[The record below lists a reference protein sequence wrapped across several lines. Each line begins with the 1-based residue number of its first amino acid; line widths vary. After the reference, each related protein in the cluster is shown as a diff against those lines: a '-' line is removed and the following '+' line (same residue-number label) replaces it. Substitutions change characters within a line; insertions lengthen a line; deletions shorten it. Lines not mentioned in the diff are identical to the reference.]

1 MPLLKNVGST
11 NLDVKKTNRNLI
23 LKYIFSKENTSR
35 QDIASSLHMSM
46 PTVLVNINELQ
57 EVGIVTDNG
66 RYESTGGRK
75 AAVICSVPDYRYGV
89 GVDIT
94 RKHIKVVIVN
104 LVGETKIEKRVSKP
118 YEDSIDYYQFLQNL
132 VWETVREL
140 GIKESSVL
148 GIGISFP
155 GFISEDGQ
163 KVTDSYAL
171 KVKNVDC
178 SRIAGELPW
187 SSTLINDASAAGLAE
202 LALSD
207 FDRTMA
213 YLSLSDSVGGAV
225 IIHGNL
231 YSGMTGKGGEFGHM
245 RIVPDGK
252 QCYCGQKGCLDA
264 YCSTLQ
270 FYRFSEE
277 GHIKAFFE
285 RMWSGDKECVELWK
299 DYKRYLSIAIIN
311 LRMNFDCDIV
321 LGGYMGE
328 WLEPYLN
335 EIKDEVR
342 TLNPFES
349 DCSYVSICRLKK
361 YTSAIGAALEPI
373 HFYMDRF

>member
-23 LKYIFSKENTSR
+23 LKYIFSKEHTSR
-35 QDIASSLHMSM
+35 QDIAANLHMSM

-57 EVGIVTDNG
+57 DIGIVADNG
-66 RYESTGGRK
+66 LYESTGGRK
-75 AAVICSVPDYRYGV
+75 AAVICAVPDYRYAIGI
-89 GVDIT
+89 DIT
-94 RKHIKVVIVN
+94 RKHIKIVLVN
-104 LVGETKIEKRVSKP
+104 LGGEIKAEKRVQAE
-118 YEDSIDYYQFLQNL
+118 YEDRDQYYGYLQRL
-132 VWETVREL
+132 VWEQVREL
-140 GIKESSVL
+140 KIKEDRIL
-148 GIGISFP
+148 GMGISFP
-155 GFISEDGQ
+155 GFIGEDGQ
-163 KVTDSYAL
+163 MVTDSYAL
-171 KVKNVDC
+171 KVKNIHFT
-178 SRIAGELPW
+178 RIAGSLPW
-187 SSTLINDASAAGLAE
+187 PGILINDASAAGVAE

-207 FDRTMA
+207 PDRTMV

-231 YSGMTGKGGEFGHM
+231 YKGMTGKSGEFGHM
-245 RIVPDGK
+245 RIVPGGK

-277 GHIKAFFE
+277 RHIRAFFE
-285 RMWSGDKECVELWK
+285 KMQAGDKECVGLWN
-299 DYKRYLSIAIIN
+299 DYKHHLAMAIIN

-335 EIKDEVR
+335 QIKEEVR
-342 TLNPFES
+342 GMNPFEES
-349 DCSYVSICRLKK
+349 CSYVSICRLKK
-361 YTSAIGAALEPI
+361 YTSAIGAALQPI
-373 HFYMDRF
+373 YDYMDQF